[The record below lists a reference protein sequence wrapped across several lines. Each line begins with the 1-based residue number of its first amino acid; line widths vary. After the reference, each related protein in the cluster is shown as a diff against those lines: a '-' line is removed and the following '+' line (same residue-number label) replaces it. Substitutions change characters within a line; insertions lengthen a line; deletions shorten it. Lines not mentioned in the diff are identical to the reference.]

1 MKKRADGRYQAN
13 VYIGKVDGKPK
24 YKTVYAT
31 TQKELNEKILTI
43 KSGLRDGLDVLQSN
57 SPFREWGAKFLE
69 QQESIQTESIFKNKK
84 YHIEYFNEYIG
95 EMHIVD
101 IKPYHIEQVLTHLAA
116 GETRIGTPA
125 SPKTM
130 RNYTMTIG
138 QVFKFAIKNRVIN
151 FNPCEYVDLP
161 KTKTAPKKRRS
172 LSQNEI
178 DAITQCKCYAH
189 YIAMTSIYAGLRK
202 GELAAL
208 NHSDIDLEKGIIYVN
223 KSYSYLN
230 HELKGTKTESGERAV
245 PIPQV
250 LIECLKTLPKRSI
263 FAFSVSGG
271 RITSAQWE
279 RLLND
284 LYEEMETIIGGGLQT
299 KVGNKYKTLISFPKF
314 GWHDLRHTYA
324 TLLHESG
331 IGFDAK
337 YLLGHK
343 DISTTLNIY
352 THFRE
357 DEQKM
362 VVEKL
367 NSYISQHISQTS

>member
-13 VYIGKVDGKPK
+13 VYIGKVKNKPK

-31 TQKELNEKILTI
+31 TQKELNEKIFKV
-43 KSGLRDGLDVLQSN
+43 KSGLKKGLDVLQGS
-57 SPFREWGAKFLE
+57 STFEEWSEQFLA
-69 QQESIQTESIFKNKK
+69 QQKSIQTESIYKNKK
-84 YHIEYFNEYIG
+84 FHIEYFNQHIG
-95 EMHIVD
+95 NMKIIE
-101 IKPYHIEQVLTHLAA
+101 IKPFHVEQVLTYLAV
-116 GETRIGTPA
+116 GETCTHKPA
-125 SPKTM
+125 SAKTM
-130 RNYTMTIG
+130 RNYNSTIG
-138 QVFKFAIKNRVIN
+138 QVFKFAIKNRVLD
-151 FNPCEYVDLP
+151 FNPCEYVDIP
-161 KTKTAPKKRRS
+161 KTTTATKTRRA

-178 DAITQCKCYAH
+178 DAISKCKCYAH

-230 HELKGTKTESGERAV
+230 HEVKGTKTESGNRIV

-263 FAFSVSGG
+263 FAFSINGG

-279 RLLND
+279 KLLRE
-284 LYEEMETIIGGGLQT
+284 LYEEMESIIGGGKQV
-299 KVGNKYKTLISFPKF
+299 KVGNKYKALISFPEF

-331 IGFDAK
+331 VGMDAK

-357 DEQKM
+357 DESKAI
-362 VVEKL
+362 VEKL
-367 NSYISQHISQTS
+367 NSHISQHISQTS